1 MEKVKA
7 FCRAHRGILVL
18 LGLVLLERLALLGL
32 LGPEYYI
39 VSDDGAYVNAGIIFA
54 RTGTVTIHETV
65 SAQIMP
71 GMPVLIGLICRL
83 VGEGS
88 GLWLTLKL
96 LWIAL
101 GTLTPWFVY
110 RAVTVHAPKRWGLA
124 AAGFFLLPNFAW
136 LDNVILTETPFLL
149 CLAVMVYCTFQMA
162 ETQKGMYFWGTLIA
176 YMAALMLKA
185 NIGLF
190 PVFAAVYLLVKKYPF
205 RRLLRQGIGLG
216 CVMLCFLIPWSIR
229 NYQLYDAFIPLTFGT
244 GNPRLLG
251 TYQGYGY
258 PPDDGLDYA
267 ENVEKPA
274 AEALAKYYDPA
285 GSLKAEHLRKFVE
298 LETDGIKADYRF
310 RVWWQQDPISLLVSY
325 LIIKPAMM
333 LANVFYWE
341 PVFGVPRWLLIGLR
355 CAELAL
361 CAGAAAALL
370 RQRRNRAE
378 VWYLLAL
385 YGFHLYLYAMNVSF
399 SRYGESLIVLRY
411 ILLGLGLPALAAWKN
426 SIKKAP

>member
-7 FCRAHRGILVL
+7 FCREHRGILVL

-39 VSDDGAYVNAGIIFA
+39 ASDDGAYVNAGIIFA

-96 LWIAL
+96 LWIGM

-110 RAVTVHAPKRWGLA
+110 RAVTVHVPKKWGVA

-190 PVFAAVYLLVKKYPF
+190 PVFAAVYLLWKKYPF
-205 RRLLRQGIGLG
+205 MRLLRQGIGLG

-258 PPDDGLDYA
+258 PPDDGLDYV

-298 LETDGIKADYRF
+298 LETDGIKADYRL
-310 RVWWQQDPISLLVSY
+310 RVWWQQDPISLLKIAGVDMAS
-325 LIIKPAMM
+325 PT
-333 LANVFYWE
+333 
-341 PVFGVPRWLLIGLR
+341 PVEE
-355 CAELAL
+355 ALAL
-361 CAGAAAALL
+361 FGQLL
-370 RQRRNRAE
+370 DEMEQ
-378 VWYLLAL
+378 LAD
-385 YGFHLYLYAMNVSF
+385 
-399 SRYGESLIVLRY
+399 
-411 ILLGLGLPALAAWKN
+411 
-426 SIKKAP
+426 